1 MVKIKVYGDCKKYI
15 TKNFIDALED
25 ISVDKDLT
33 NSDMLD
39 YLSKVFREYHDDE
52 KYDFCLISALGQVLE
67 AYIRQRGYSYGGPI
81 MIDNFTYSMKDHAER
96 LRRRQ
101 LKDVL
106 TDSDLLN
113 QLSNEVRDVTAE
125 EYLQDFDVPFLLWY
139 PVALRDAL
147 GKNYVQVQQLKEL
160 CEAQSSVLEATGRK
174 SVKLPKQHAYA
185 EIYAASPTYDIFA
198 SEAHAMEQLDAV
210 FTQHGVPSE
219 EFAKVCQDINAC
231 IPLEVSGMYYERIL
245 MYASR
250 YFAERNNQ
258 LAGSFS
264 PLVERRM
271 LV

>member
-1 MVKIKVYGDCKKYI
+1 MVKIKVYGDYANYV
-15 TKNFIDALED
+15 TKSFIDTLGN

-33 NSDMLD
+33 NNDMVD
-39 YLSKVFREYHDDE
+39 YLSKVFHEYYNDE
-52 KYDFCLISALGQVLE
+52 KYDFCLISALDQILE
-67 AYIRQRGYSYGGPI
+67 AYIRQRGYSYGGPL
-81 MIDNFTYSMKDHAER
+81 MTDNFTYSMKDHAER
-96 LRRRQ
+96 LQRRQ

-113 QLSNEVRDVTAE
+113 QLSDEVRDVTAE
-125 EYLQDFDVPFLLWY
+125 EYLQDFDIPFLLWY
-139 PVALRDAL
+139 PVALREAL
-147 GKNYVQVQQLKEL
+147 HSRHVQVQQLKEL
-160 CEAQSSVLEATGRK
+160 CEAQSSVLGATGRK

-250 YFAERNNQ
+250 YFAERNN
-258 LAGSFS
+258 
-264 PLVERRM
+264 
-271 LV
+271 